1 MSPGTLWLN
10 CSWECTWHFLLH
22 NRKEWGQSK
31 CFLQTSSPAPCF
43 PALLSEKPCTSSTWG
58 FLDFHGWTVT
68 YAAGYTPAHYYLH
81 CRHPIFSFPCL
92 KTDKYLCTSF
102 FLLLKCVDIFCLL
115 SHPSSAPV
123 GFYIKNKLL
132 YNSIGVLGRNRHKCM
147 FNLSRLNYYFNQKE
161 TPHPY
166 NSKLSK

>member
-22 NRKEWGQSK
+22 NRKERGQSK
-31 CFLQTSSPAPCF
+31 SYRLPAQLPVSQPSFQRTLYLQYLRLSGFPC
-43 PALLSEKPCTSSTWG
+43 
-58 FLDFHGWTVT
+58 LDCS
-68 YAAGYTPAHYYLH
+68 LH
-81 CRHPIFSFPCL
+81 CRHPIFSLPCL
-92 KTDKYLCTSF
+92 KTDHYLCTSF

>member
-1 MSPGTLWLN
+1 MGTIKVFLTDFQPSSLFPSPPFREALY
-10 CSWECTWHFLLH
+10 
-22 NRKEWGQSK
+22 
-31 CFLQTSSPAPCF
+31 LQYLRFWISMA
-43 PALLSEKPCTSSTWG
+43 
-58 FLDFHGWTVT
+58 WTVT
-68 YAAGYTPAHYYLH
+68 YTAGYTPAHYLH

-92 KTDKYLCTSF
+92 KTGNYLCTSF
-102 FLLLKCVDIFCLL
+102 FLLLKCDIFCLL

-132 YNSIGVLGRNRHKCM
+132 YNSIGVLGRNRQRCM
-147 FNLSRLNYYFNQKE
+147 FNLSHLNYYFNQKE